1 MVRSVER
8 RSIVS
13 DMDQGAIPP
22 SLPFR
27 LAAAYGAPEIGARP
41 ARLDLPGRSQPRVLT
56 DRDTV
61 ELSTPRKAAEPA
73 GARRL
78 VAGAVSVPVDFD
90 IPVTAAPAPSRGA
103 LAMYRHPADKNA
115 AATAVNVGRSVDL
128 TG

>member
-1 MVRSVER
+1 
-8 RSIVS
+8 
-13 DMDQGAIPP
+13 MDQGAIPP

-27 LAAAYGAPEIGARP
+27 LAAAYGARDISARP
-41 ARLDLPGRSQPRVLT
+41 AAADTGARSQPRVLL

-61 ELSTPRKAAEPA
+61 ELSSSRGAGIQSP

-78 VAGAVSVPVDFD
+78 VAAAVNVPVDFN
-90 IPVTAAPAPSRGA
+90 IPGASAPAARES

-115 AATAVNVGRSVDL
+115 AATAVNVGRQIDL